1 MILHPAIAHFAIV
14 LPVVA
19 SVFGII
25 YLVTKT
31 ELLGKITSGAIFVAT
46 LAMVG
51 AWYSGSQAGPE
62 IYDYLSEAGQHELV
76 EHKNL
81 GLYLAI
87 ALSFISILKIIGCQL
102 KKFSLEVV
110 AILLLL
116 IVTATTFLQGKDG
129 GELVYKYGTPFK
141 SYMIEDTLNEAVLS
155 EQEEE
160 SIEDKLEVYRDALED
175 IKLISDEVNA
185 LYE

>member
-1 MILHPAIAHFAIV
+1 MMLHPVIAHFAIV

-19 SVFGII
+19 SVFGIM
-25 YLVTKT
+25 YLITRK
-31 ELLGKITSGAIFVAT
+31 ELLGKISSGSIFFAA

-51 AWYSGSQAGPE
+51 AWYTGNQAGPE
-62 IYDYLSEAGQHELV
+62 VYDYLSEAGQHELI
-76 EHKNL
+76 EHKKL

-87 ALSFISILKIIGCQL
+87 SLSFIAILKIIGCQL
-102 KKFSLEVV
+102 KKYSLEVV

-116 IVTATTFLQGKDG
+116 IVTAATFLQGKEG
-129 GELVYKYGTPFK
+129 GELVYTHGTPFK
-141 SYMIEDTLNEAVLS
+141 SFSMLETLNDAALD

-160 SIEDKLEVYRDALED
+160 DLDSKLEVYQDALED
-175 IKLISDEVNA
+175 IKLHSDEVNK